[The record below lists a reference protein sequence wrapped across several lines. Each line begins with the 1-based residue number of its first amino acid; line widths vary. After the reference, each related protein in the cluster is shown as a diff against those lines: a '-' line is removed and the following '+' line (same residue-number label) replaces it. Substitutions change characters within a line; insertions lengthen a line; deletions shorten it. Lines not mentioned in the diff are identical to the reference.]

1 MFVAF
6 GRRITFIVLVN
17 IVSFT
22 LCLRQ
27 YGSPGDSLYV
37 ADEGESTGKMT
48 IINRFSDDE
57 QHSQLERR
65 KRDAAPTTPP
75 AAVAQKNISTWV
87 TIYFLVKSKS
97 PLLL

>member
-17 IVSFT
+17 IISCAW
-22 LCLRQ
+22 CLRQ
-27 YGSPGDSLYV
+27 YGTPGDTLYV
-37 ADEGESTGKMT
+37 ADGEESTGKLT
-48 IINRFSDDE
+48 IINRFSDEE

-75 AAVAQKNISTWV
+75 AAAAQKNISTWV
-87 TIYFLVKSKS
+87 TIHFLVKSKS
-97 PLLL
+97 PLL